1 MPSVA
6 RAFSS
11 SYLARE
17 AVARRFIPLDF
28 RSPADRAARVRAAAA
43 RPVHA
48 DVLAVLREQQGRLP
62 ASPARATAL
71 DLLAGGAAVVATGQQ
86 VGLFLGPLYGLY
98 KAASA
103 VAVARALAREAGTP
117 CVPLF
122 WLQTEDHD
130 FAEIAGATIAGPDGR
145 PARLALEP
153 ERETDARVS
162 IAHRRL
168 GSEIGRLLD
177 AVADLLPRGPAADE
191 TLSLL
196 REHYVEGRGI
206 AHAFA
211 GVLGALFAED
221 GLLVLDPRDARLAR
235 LASPIY
241 AKAID
246 GAEAISADLEARR
259 VALAEAGFGEQIP
272 TRARCALLFF
282 HRARAEGPRF
292 RLERAPGG
300 DAGARTGAGWRLA
313 GCDDI
318 VDDHAIAAALADD
331 PLRFSTSAL
340 LRPIV
345 QDTLL
350 PVAAYVGGPAE
361 LSYFAQLGPLYERYG
376 LAPPLVVPRARFR
389 CLDARTRRL
398 LDELGLVPADL
409 THPDAEL
416 AARRP
421 GTRPAGAPDPAA
433 LARRIADDIVPAVD
447 AIASAIESFA
457 PADKNLARAAARTRA
472 HVGRA
477 LERLTGR
484 YARTLAERDGVVLG
498 RLSRLRDA
506 LAPGGVAQERAY
518 AWPSLAGRH
527 GPFALK
533 HLVVDRLAADDL
545 FSPEEKELRP

>member
-17 AVARRFIPLDF
+17 VIARRFIPVDF
-28 RSPADRAARVRAAAA
+28 RSPEDRVARVRAAAA
-43 RPVHA
+43 RSVDPTLV
-48 DVLAVLREQQGRLP
+48 AVLREQQDRLP
-62 ASPARATAL
+62 ESPGRAQGVDALAR
-71 DLLAGGAAVVATGQQ
+71 GAAVVATGQQ

-103 VAVARALAREAGTP
+103 VAMARALGREAGAP

-153 ERETDARVS
+153 TREADARVS

-168 GSEIGRLLD
+168 GPEIGRLLG
-177 AVADLLPRGPAADE
+177 ALADVLPRGPAADE

-196 REHYVEGRGI
+196 REHYVEGRPL
-206 AHAFA
+206 AAAFA
-211 GVLGALFAED
+211 GVLAALFAED

-235 LASPIY
+235 LAAPIY
-241 AKAID
+241 AKAIRDCD
-246 GAEAISADLEARR
+246 GIAASLESRR
-259 VALAEAGFGEQIP
+259 VALAEAGFDEQIP
-272 TRARCALLFF
+272 TRARCTLVFF
-282 HRARAEGPRF
+282 HRGGADGPRF
-292 RLERAPGG
+292 RLERPA
-300 DAGARTGAGWRLA
+300 AGRETGWRLSGA
-313 GCDDI
+313 DDT
-318 VDDHAIAAALADD
+318 VDDAAIADALAND

-345 QDTLL
+345 QDSLL

-361 LSYFAQLGPLYERYG
+361 VSYFAQLGPLYDHYG

-389 CLDARTRRL
+389 CVDARTRRL
-398 LDELGLVPADL
+398 LEELHLSPADL
-409 THPDAEL
+409 ARPDAEL
-416 AARRP
+416 AARQAVARP
-421 GTRPAGAPDPAA
+421 VGAPDPAA
-433 LARRIADDIVPAVD
+433 LARRVADEIAPAVD
-447 AIASAIESFA
+447 AIATAVESFA
-457 PADKNLARAAARTRA
+457 PADRNLARAAARTRA

-477 LERLTGR
+477 LDRLTGR
-484 YARTLAERDGVVLG
+484 YTHLLAERDGVVLA
-498 RLSRLRDA
+498 RLARLRDA
-506 LAPGGVAQERAY
+506 LAPGGVPQERAY

-527 GPFALK
+527 GPLALK
-533 HLVVDRLAADDL
+533 RLVLDSLAGDAV
-545 FSPEEKELRP
+545 FSTDEKELRP

>member
-17 AVARRFIPLDF
+17 AIAHRFIPFDF
-28 RSPADRAARVRAAAA
+28 RSPADRVARARAAAA
-43 RPVHA
+43 RPVDA
-48 DVLAVLREQQGRLP
+48 DVVAVLREQQARLP
-62 ASPARATAL
+62 ASPARAQAV
-71 DLLAGGAAVVATGQQ
+71 DRLAGGAAVVATGQQ

-103 VAVARALAREAGTP
+103 VAVARALAREAGVP

-130 FAEIAGATIAGPDGR
+130 FAEIAGATIAGRDGR
-145 PARLALEP
+145 PVGLALEP
-153 ERETDARVS
+153 EREADARVS

-168 GSEIGRLLD
+168 GPEIGRLLD
-177 AVADLLPRGPAADE
+177 ALAELLPPGPAADE

-196 REHYVEGRGI
+196 HAHYVEGRGI
-206 AHAFA
+206 GAAFA
-211 GVLGALFAED
+211 GVLGALFADE

-235 LASPIY
+235 LAAPVYGRALRDAQVIAAGLESRR
-241 AKAID
+241 AARA
-246 GAEAISADLEARR
+246 GAGVD
-259 VALAEAGFGEQIP
+259 EQIP

-292 RLERAPGG
+292 RLEYPPGGAPG
-300 DAGARTGAGWRLA
+300 RGWRLS

-318 VDDHAIAAALADD
+318 VDGDAIADALAGD

-361 LSYFAQLGPLYERYG
+361 LSYFAQLGPLYEHYG
-376 LAPPLVVPRARFR
+376 LALPLVVPRARFR

-398 LDELGLVPADL
+398 LDELGVSPADL
-409 THPDAEL
+409 ARPDAEL
-416 AARRP
+416 ATRRP
-421 GTRPAGAPDPAA
+421 GARPAGAPDPAA
-433 LARRIADDIVPAVD
+433 LVRRVADEIAPAVD
-447 AIASAIESFA
+447 AIASAVESFA

-472 HVGRA
+472 HVARA

-498 RLSRLRDA
+498 RLARLRDA
-506 LAPGGVAQERAY
+506 LAPGGVAQERVY

-533 HLVVDRLAADDL
+533 HLVLDRLEADGA
-545 FSPEEKELRP
+545 FATEEQELRP

>member
-1 MPSVA
+1 MTSVA

-17 AVARRFIPLDF
+17 AIARRFIPVDF
-28 RSPADRAARVRAAAA
+28 RSAEDRVARARAAAA
-43 RPVHA
+43 RPIAPEV
-48 DVLAVLREQQGRLP
+48 VAVLREQQARLP
-62 ASPARATAL
+62 ASPARAQAV
-71 DLLAGGAAVVATGQQ
+71 DLLARGAAVVATGQQ

-103 VAVARALAREAGTP
+103 VAVARALAREARVP

-130 FAEIAGATIAGPDGR
+130 FAEVAGATIAGPDGR

-153 ERETDARVS
+153 ERDADARVS

-168 GSEIGRLLD
+168 GPEIVPLLD
-177 AVADLLPRGPAADE
+177 ALADLLPPGPAADE

-196 REHYVEGRGI
+196 REHYVEGRGL
-206 AHAFA
+206 AQAFA
-211 GVLGALFAED
+211 GVLAALFAED

-235 LASPIY
+235 LAAPIY
-241 AKAID
+241 GNALRGWEVIA
-246 GAEAISADLEARR
+246 SALESRR
-259 VALAEAGFGEQIP
+259 DALADAGFDEQIQ

-292 RLERAPGG
+292 RLERPPDTARAGRPG
-300 DAGARTGAGWRLA
+300 TGWRLS
-313 GCDDI
+313 GCDDT
-318 VDDHAIAAALADD
+318 VDDAAIADALAID

-361 LSYFAQLGPLYERYG
+361 LSYFAQLGPLYEHFG
-376 LAPPLVVPRARFR
+376 LALPLVVPRARVR
-389 CLDARTRRL
+389 CLDARARRL
-398 LDELGLVPADL
+398 LDELGLAPADL
-409 THPDAEL
+409 ARPDAEL
-416 AARRP
+416 AARQP
-421 GTRPAGAPDPAA
+421 GARPAGAPDPAV
-433 LARRIADDIVPAVD
+433 LARRVADEIAPAVD
-447 AIASAIESFA
+447 AIASAVESFA

-477 LERLTGR
+477 LERLTSR

-498 RLSRLRDA
+498 RLARLRDA

-527 GPFALK
+527 GPLALK
-533 HLVVDRLAADDL
+533 RLVLARIDADGA
-545 FSPEEKELRP
+545 FSTDEKELRP